1 MKTRK
6 LFFIAGL
13 LAALSFASA
22 DDNVPVG
29 NLPAGMSQISLQV
42 SDVKYPDEHF
52 NPLRTPSKNPILPSL
67 YFDEENPCIYIL
79 CDEIVEMI
87 SYEIIAETDGATVLS
102 GQSASVSLLT
112 VPLGELECGE
122 YSIVLT
128 VDDNTYEGAFCIE

>member
-1 MKTRK
+1 MKSRK

-13 LAALSFASA
+13 LAALSYASA

-29 NLPAGMSQISLQV
+29 NEPAGMPQISLQIV
-42 SDVKYPDEHF
+42 DDRNHREHTS
-52 NPLRTPSKNPILPSL
+52 PHRTPSKNPILPSL

-79 CDEIVEMI
+79 CDEIAEMI
-87 SYEIIAETDGATVLS
+87 SYEIISETDGATVFS

>member
-13 LAALSFASA
+13 LAALSYALA

-29 NLPAGMSQISLQV
+29 NVPAGMPQISLQV
-42 SDVKYPDEHF
+42 ADVKNPDEHST
-52 NPLRTPSKNPILPSL
+52 PHRTPSKNPALPSL

-79 CDEIVEMI
+79 CDEIAEMI

-128 VDDNTYEGAFCIE
+128 VDDKTYEGAFCIE

>member
-29 NLPAGMSQISLQV
+29 NVPAGIPQISLQIV
-42 SDVKYPDEHF
+42 DNKNHREHII
-52 NPLRTPSKNPILPSL
+52 PQRTPSKNPILPSL

-87 SYEIIAETDGATVLS
+87 SYEIIAETDGTTVLS

-112 VPLGELECGE
+112 VPLGEVECGE

>member
-29 NLPAGMSQISLQV
+29 NVPAGILQISLQIV
-42 SDVKYPDEHF
+42 SDKKQGEHTI
-52 NPLRTPSKNPILPSL
+52 PRRTPSKNPILPSL

-79 CDEIVEMI
+79 CDEIAEMI

-112 VPLGELECGE
+112 VPLGEVECGE

>member
-29 NLPAGMSQISLQV
+29 NLPEGMPQISLQV
-42 SDVKYPDEHF
+42 ADVKNPDEHYT
-52 NPLRTPSKNPILPSL
+52 PSRTPSKNPIQPSL
-67 YFDEENPCIYIL
+67 YFDKENPCIYIL

-87 SYEIIAETDGATVLS
+87 SYEIIAETDGTTVLS
-102 GQSASVSLLT
+102 GQSAFVSLLT
-112 VPLGELECGE
+112 VPLGEVECGE

-128 VDDNTYEGAFCIE
+128 VDDKTYEGAFCIE

>member
-13 LAALSFASA
+13 LAALSYASA

-29 NLPAGMSQISLQV
+29 NEPAGMPQISLQIV
-42 SDVKYPDEHF
+42 DDRNHREHTS
-52 NPLRTPSKNPILPSL
+52 PHRTPSKNPILPSL

-79 CDEIVEMI
+79 CDEIAEMI

-122 YSIVLT
+122 YSRVLT